1 MGSTWPNREGR
12 ARHGPIMHVC
22 PGGLCRTTQRA
33 PRRRGRAPVAH
44 GDGAAP
50 RALRTV
56 MGRVKAGRAGSTA
69 AGGVGGGVASPAAP
83 AAPAPGLAA
92 SAMVCWILATICE
105 TCWSL
110 KPLPRCLAR
119 KDRATLSGW
128 SVASNVTARAP
139 PSMVTENSR
148 PSADHEQSMAAHA
161 TAENH
166 ARIRGRPGDRGCGTA
181 N

>member
-1 MGSTWPNREGR
+1 MRGSS
-12 ARHGPIMHVC
+12 
-22 PGGLCRTTQRA
+22 GGEA
-33 PRRRGRAPVAH
+33 ERRRQIRAHEGELQRERERRRGDDGGKGPHADPDDGVHLTQKGEGHKGTARADYACVSGWSLKNNPARASSSGRAPVAH
-44 GDGAAP
+44 GEGSAL

-69 AGGVGGGVASPAAP
+69 AGGVGGVGGVGGGAASPAAA

-119 KDRATLSGW
+119 KDRATLSG
-128 SVASNVTARAP
+128 
-139 PSMVTENSR
+139 
-148 PSADHEQSMAAHA
+148 
-161 TAENH
+161 
-166 ARIRGRPGDRGCGTA
+166 
-181 N
+181 